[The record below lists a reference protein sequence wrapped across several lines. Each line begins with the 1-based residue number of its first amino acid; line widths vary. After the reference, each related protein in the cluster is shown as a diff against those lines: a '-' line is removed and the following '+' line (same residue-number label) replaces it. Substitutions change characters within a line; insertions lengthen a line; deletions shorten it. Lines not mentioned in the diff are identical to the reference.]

1 MEPSKQLEQAMTL
14 LQQDP
19 LPDDVEDQLAA
30 LEEAAPD
37 SEAEMFGDL
46 WSSLDLILGPQALD

>member
-1 MEPSKQLEQAMTL
+1 MEPSKQLEQAMAL

-37 SEAEMFGDL
+37 SEADMFGDL